1 MQALEFR
8 TAFGR
13 YVAEDKLGEGG
24 SGIVYSAS
32 DEDNQKV
39 AIKVLHPSKA
49 TRARTKRFK
58 NEYLFGF
65 QNSHPQLV
73 RVLDIGTVEQAKGIS
88 APFYVMPRYS
98 GSLRTLMK
106 TGVDHSQVLSLFAR
120 LWAGIEAANLLR
132 VVHRDLKPENVLA
145 NNLTDVVIS
154 DFGIARFEEEDLYTA
169 VETND
174 GERMANFFYAA
185 PEQKRRGAA
194 IDQRTDI
201 FALGLIL
208 NELLTGEIPQ
218 GVGFKTISCVSPA
231 LAWLDEI
238 VAQMIQ
244 ADLGSRPSGVPAV
257 RDLLRMKSD
266 QFEQLQRLSALSK
279 TVVAADTVDDPLAV
293 EPPDVVGA
301 DFDGSQVII
310 TLDRPVSD
318 GWVNALRKIG
328 SYRSAMNA
336 GPDRF
341 RFIGNTARVQNDGK
355 DAQTIV
361 DCFKEWLPRA
371 TSVYANDIRIS
382 QQQQER
388 ERTEALR
395 RQRETLAHREKVRAS
410 LKI

>member
-154 DFGIARFEEEDLYTA
+154 DSPASKRRISTPLWRRTMVSAWQTSSTPPRNRS
-169 VETND
+169 V
-174 GERMANFFYAA
+174 GERQSISE
-185 PEQKRRGAA
+185 P
-194 IDQRTDI
+194 I
-201 FALGLIL
+201 FLR
-208 NELLTGEIPQ
+208 
-218 GVGFKTISCVSPA
+218 
-231 LAWLDEI
+231 LA
-238 VAQMIQ
+238 
-244 ADLGSRPSGVPAV
+244 
-257 RDLLRMKSD
+257 
-266 QFEQLQRLSALSK
+266 
-279 TVVAADTVDDPLAV
+279 
-293 EPPDVVGA
+293 
-301 DFDGSQVII
+301 
-310 TLDRPVSD
+310 
-318 GWVNALRKIG
+318 
-328 SYRSAMNA
+328 
-336 GPDRF
+336 
-341 RFIGNTARVQNDGK
+341 
-355 DAQTIV
+355 
-361 DCFKEWLPRA
+361 
-371 TSVYANDIRIS
+371 
-382 QQQQER
+382 
-388 ERTEALR
+388 
-395 RQRETLAHREKVRAS
+395 
-410 LKI
+410 